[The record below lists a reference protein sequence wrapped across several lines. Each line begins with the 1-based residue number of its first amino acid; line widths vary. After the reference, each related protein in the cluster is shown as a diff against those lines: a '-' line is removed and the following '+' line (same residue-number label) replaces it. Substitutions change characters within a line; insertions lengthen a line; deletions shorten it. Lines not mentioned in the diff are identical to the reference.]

1 MDKIEDLKYSHLVGE
16 YIPLLCKVGLGNSFS
31 NDIQRTSRNNKKIN
45 WTSASLEEFTSK
57 DITVKV
63 KKP

>member
-1 MDKIEDLKYSHLVGE
+1 MDKIEDLSYSNLGGE
-16 YIPLLCKVGLGNSFS
+16 YIPQLCKVGLGNSFS

-57 DITVKV
+57 YITVKV